1 MWIELWKWLQVN
13 MFNLAEILTLLI
25 GCLLALVFI
34 DGIRRALR
42 IRRSKLKVDLIN
54 LSSEESLDFEEEWQ
68 GYEDKE
74 ESEALSSEDDHKED
88 SNIAPAVNLNIIHL
102 HDESDS
108 VFSESSLSQALVF
121 YNYRFEEK
129 GIFTILDSDNAPSFK
144 ILNGKNPG
152 FFSESI
158 KSNDIALVLDPQNL
172 TNPIESF
179 ELFVEVSQSIQETF
193 QCQILDEDRNF
204 MTKQMIE
211 HMKNQFHEYQRQFL
225 ASAS

>member
-1 MWIELWKWLQVN
+1 ML
-13 MFNLAEILTLLI
+13 NLAEILTLII

-42 IRRSKLKVDLIN
+42 IRRGKLKVDLISP
-54 LSSEESLDFEEEWQ
+54 SSEESGDFEKEWQ
-68 GYEDKE
+68 GFEDKE
-74 ESEALSSEDDHKED
+74 ESELLLSEDDHEED
-88 SNIAPAVNLNIIHL
+88 LVIAPAFNLNIIHL

-121 YNYRFEEK
+121 YNYRYEEK
-129 GIFTILDSDNAPSFK
+129 GIFTILDSDNAPSFT
-144 ILNGKNPG
+144 ILNGKKPG

>member
-1 MWIELWKWLQVN
+1 

-34 DGIRRALR
+34 DGVRRAFR
-42 IRRSKLKVDLIN
+42 IRRSKLTVDLIDTTSESN
-54 LSSEESLDFEEEWQ
+54 LNFEEEWQ
-68 GYEDKE
+68 GYEEHE
-74 ESEALSSEDDHKED
+74 ETLSSEKSEEELDITPKV
-88 SNIAPAVNLNIIHL
+88 SLNIIHL
-102 HDESDS
+102 NDNSGE

-121 YNYRFEEK
+121 YNYTFEEK
-129 GIFTILDSDNAPSFK
+129 GFFTILDSENAPSFS

-158 KSNDIALVLDPQNL
+158 TSNDIALVLDPNNL
-172 TNPIESF
+172 SNPVEAF
-179 ELFVEVSQSIQETF
+179 ELFVEVSESLQETF
-193 QCQILDEDRNF
+193 QCNILDEDRNF

-211 HMKNQFHEYQRQFL
+211 HMKHQFHEHQRQFL

>member
-1 MWIELWKWLQVN
+1 

-42 IRRSKLKVDLIN
+42 IKRSKLKVDLIN
-54 LSSEESLDFEEEWQ
+54 PSSEESLDFVEEWQ
-68 GYEDKE
+68 GYEDME
-74 ESEALSSEDDHKED
+74 ENEILSSEVTVEEALDI
-88 SNIAPAVNLNIIHL
+88 SPAVNLNIIHL
-102 HDESDS
+102 HDERDY
-108 VFSESSLSQALVF
+108 VFSKSSLSQALVF
-121 YNYRFEEK
+121 YNYRFEDK
-129 GIFTILDSDNAPSFK
+129 GIFTILDSDDAPAFT

-152 FFSESI
+152 IFSESI

-179 ELFVEVSQSIQETF
+179 ELFIEVSQIIKETF

>member
-1 MWIELWKWLQVN
+1 

-54 LSSEESLDFEEEWQ
+54 PSSEESLDFVEEWQ
-68 GYEDKE
+68 GYEDME
-74 ESEALSSEDDHKED
+74 ENEVLSSEVTVEEALDI
-88 SNIAPAVNLNIIHL
+88 SPAINLNIIHL
-102 HDESDS
+102 HDERDY
-108 VFSESSLSQALVF
+108 VFSKSSLSQALVF
-121 YNYRFEEK
+121 YNYRFEDK
-129 GIFTILDSDNAPSFK
+129 GIFTILDSDDAPAFT

-152 FFSESI
+152 IFSESI

-172 TNPIESF
+172 TNPIEAF
-179 ELFVEVSQSIQETF
+179 GLFLEVSQSLQDTF
-193 QCQILDEDRNF
+193 QCNILDEDRNL

>member
-1 MWIELWKWLQVN
+1 

-34 DGIRRALR
+34 DGVRRAFR
-42 IRRSKLKVDLIN
+42 IRRSKLQVDLIDTTSESN
-54 LSSEESLDFEEEWQ
+54 LNFEEEWQ
-68 GYEDKE
+68 GYEEHE
-74 ESEALSSEDDHKED
+74 ETLSSEKSEEELDITPKV
-88 SNIAPAVNLNIIHL
+88 SLNIIHL
-102 HDESDS
+102 NDNSGE

-121 YNYRFEEK
+121 YNYTFEEK
-129 GIFTILDSDNAPSFK
+129 GFFTILDSDNAPSFS

-158 KSNDIALVLDPQNL
+158 TSNDIALVLDPNNL
-172 TNPIESF
+172 SNPVEAF
-179 ELFVEVSQSIQETF
+179 ELFVEVSESLQETF
-193 QCQILDEDRNF
+193 QCNILDEDRNF

-211 HMKNQFHEYQRQFL
+211 HMKHQFHEHQRQFL

>member
-1 MWIELWKWLQVN
+1 

-42 IRRSKLKVDLIN
+42 IKRSKLKVDLIN
-54 LSSEESLDFEEEWQ
+54 PSSEESLDFVEEWQ
-68 GYEDKE
+68 GYEDME
-74 ESEALSSEDDHKED
+74 ENEVLSSEVTVEEALDI
-88 SNIAPAVNLNIIHL
+88 SPAINLNIIHV
-102 HDESDS
+102 HDERDY
-108 VFSESSLSQALVF
+108 VFSKSSLSQALVF
-121 YNYRFEEK
+121 YNYRFEDK
-129 GIFTILDSDNAPSFK
+129 GIFTILDSDDAPAFT

-152 FFSESI
+152 IFSESI

-179 ELFVEVSQSIQETF
+179 ELFIEVSQIIQETF